1 MNETTT
7 NAIDTIYN
15 AYDDLDPRRG
25 IYCNRSLNLR
35 SIKAIGY
42 DMDYTLIH
50 YNVNQW
56 EARAYA
62 HIKAGLLQIGWPVE
76 DLHFEPYQVTRGL
89 IIDHKLGNVV
99 KANRFGYIKRAMHG
113 TRPIEYNEMRA
124 NYTRTLVH
132 LSEPR
137 WLFLNTLF
145 SISAATIY
153 LQLVD
158 LLDAEKLP
166 EQLTYAELFQRIQQ
180 ILDTAHLEGVLKD
193 EIMSDPDRYVEPD
206 PDIPLTLMDQ
216 REAGKKL
223 MLITNSEWKYTAFMM
238 DYAINQ
244 YLPDQMT
251 WEDLFDIV
259 VVSARKPDY
268 FTTNSP
274 SFEVVNKE
282 DGMLQPVVGGL
293 KDNRIYLGGNAVQV
307 EQYLGC
313 SGDEILYIGDHLF
326 ADVNVSKNILRWRT
340 ALIIREFERELA
352 TVRENDESQIAI
364 ASLMDEKKR
373 LEDRYSQLRLER
385 QRNQKGY
392 IAPTEHDPEVLS
404 EIMRQLRKKLIELDS
419 QIRPLA
425 IQDGKRFNQ
434 FWGYLMR
441 AGNDKSHFTRQVE
454 RYADIYTSRV
464 SNFLHYTPFMY
475 FRAPRGSLPHD
486 HGFEHGGSE
495 GMDME

>member
-1 MNETTT
+1 MNKAIT
-7 NAIDTIYN
+7 NTVDTIYN

-62 HIKAGLLQIGWPVE
+62 HIKAGLLQAGWPVQ
-76 DLHFEPYQVTRGL
+76 DLHFEPFQVTRGL
-89 IIDHKLGNVV
+89 IIDHELGNVV

-113 TRPIEYNEMRA
+113 TRAIEYHEMRA

-132 LSEPR
+132 LSQPR

-145 SISAATIY
+145 SISAATMYI
-153 LQLVD
+153 QLVD
-158 LLDAEKLP
+158 LLDAGKLP
-166 EQLTYAELFQRIQQ
+166 EQLTYHELFQRIQHT
-180 ILDTAHLEGVLKD
+180 LDAAHIEGVLKA
-193 EIMSDPDRYVEPD
+193 EIMSDPDRYVELD
-206 PDIPLTLMDQ
+206 PDVPLMLMDQ

-223 MLITNSEWKYTAFMM
+223 MLITNSEWKYTEFMM

-244 YLPDQMT
+244 FLPEGT
-251 WEDLFDIV
+251 SWEDLFDIV
-259 VVSARKPDY
+259 MVSARKPEF
-268 FTTNSP
+268 FTTKSP
-274 SFEVVNKE
+274 VFEVVDK
-282 DGMLQPVVGGL
+282 DSGALLPTVGGL
-293 KDNRIYLGGNAVQV
+293 KDNRIYLGGNAAQL
-307 EQYLGC
+307 EEYLGC

-326 ADVNVSKNILRWRT
+326 SDVNVSKNILRWRT
-340 ALIIREFERELA
+340 ALIIREFERELE
-352 TVRENDESQIAI
+352 TVRESDASQAEIA
-364 ASLMDEKKR
+364 ALMDQKKR

-392 IAPTEHDPEVLS
+392 TKPTGHDPDELK
-404 EIMRQLRKKLIELDS
+404 EIMRKLRKRLIELDS

-425 IQDGKRFNQ
+425 IQDGKRFNK

-486 HGFEHGGSE
+486 HGFELGGTE